1 MRTINC
7 RSVCR
12 EIEEVDLGQQLSGLA
27 IEHTSSCPQCLS
39 FYEDRL
45 KLRQLAASLGTVEA
59 PADFDVRL
67 RARLAKEKP
76 GLTRKFAIAGFS
88 FGLPSVAL
96 ATLALLLG
104 LGAGFLLRVLRP
116 TNSSTSARVE
126 TTNASRPNTLANN
139 QGSPQDDR
147 ETGATLNV
155 AKSAPKHQ
163 RSEKPAN
170 AVLRTTVAGLRNNGR
185 MVAKDLSSLPA
196 AVVKREESVA
206 SAGTSPIFPIDASY
220 QSLKVSLYDATGV
233 SRTIWLPS
241 VSFGSQRVLTSG
253 SSPMI
258 TTSAKGIW

>member
-27 IEHTSSCPQCLS
+27 IEHMRSCPQCLS
-39 FYEDRL
+39 FYEDSL
-45 KLRQLAASLGTVEA
+45 KLRQLAASLVTVEA

-67 RARLAKEKP
+67 RARLANEKP
-76 GLTRKFAIAGFS
+76 GLARKFAIAGSS

-96 ATLALLLG
+96 ATVALVLG

-116 TNSSTSARVE
+116 TNSSTPARVE
-126 TTNASRPNTLANN
+126 TTNANRPNTLANN
-139 QGSPQDDR
+139 QGSPRDDR

-163 RSEKPAN
+163 RSEKPA
-170 AVLRTTVAGLRNNGR
+170 VLRTTVAGLRNNGR
-185 MVAKDLSSLPA
+185 VVAKDLSSLPA
-196 AVVKREESVA
+196 AVVRREESVA

-220 QSLKVSLYDATGV
+220 QALKVSLYDATGV

-241 VSFGSQRVLTSG
+241 VSFGSQRVLTSS
-253 SSPMI
+253 SSPM

>member
-12 EIEEVDLGQQLSGLA
+12 EIEEADLGQQLSGLA
-27 IEHTSSCPQCLS
+27 IEHTRSCAQCLS
-39 FYEDRL
+39 FSEDRF

-76 GLTRKFAIAGFS
+76 GLAREFAIAGFS
-88 FGLPSVAL
+88 FGLPSIAL

-104 LGAGFLLRVLRP
+104 LGAGFLLRVLKP

-126 TTNASRPNTLANN
+126 TKSTSRPNTVANN
-139 QGSPQDDR
+139 QGSPEDDR
-147 ETGATLNV
+147 VTGATLNV

-163 RSEKPAN
+163 SSEKPAN
-170 AVLRTTVAGLRNNGR
+170 AVHRTTVAGLRNNGR

-196 AVVKREESVA
+196 AVVKREESIA
-206 SAGTSPIFPIDASY
+206 SAGASPIFPIDASY
-220 QSLKVSLYDATGV
+220 QSLKVSLYDANGA

-253 SSPMI
+253 NSPMM

>member
-27 IEHTSSCPQCLS
+27 IEHTRSCPQCLS

-45 KLRQLAASLGTVEA
+45 KLRQVAASLGTVKA

-76 GLTRKFAIAGFS
+76 GLARKFAIAGFS

-104 LGAGFLLRVLRP
+104 LGAGFLLRVQRP

-126 TTNASRPNTLANN
+126 TTSTNRANTLANN
-139 QGSPQDDR
+139 QGWPKHDR
-147 ETGATLNV
+147 QRGSTLNV
-155 AKSAPKHQ
+155 PNLA
-163 RSEKPAN
+163 
-170 AVLRTTVAGLRNNGR
+170 
-185 MVAKDLSSLPA
+185 
-196 AVVKREESVA
+196 
-206 SAGTSPIFPIDASY
+206 
-220 QSLKVSLYDATGV
+220 
-233 SRTIWLPS
+233 
-241 VSFGSQRVLTSG
+241 
-253 SSPMI
+253 
-258 TTSAKGIW
+258 

>member
-12 EIEEVDLGQQLSGLA
+12 EIEEADLGQQLSGLA
-27 IEHTSSCPQCLS
+27 IEHTRSCAQCLS
-39 FYEDRL
+39 FCEDRF

-76 GLTRKFAIAGFS
+76 GLAREFVIAGFS

-126 TTNASRPNTLANN
+126 TTNTSRPSTLANN
-139 QGSPQDDR
+139 QGSPKDDR

-163 RSEKPAN
+163 RSEKPAK

-196 AVVKREESVA
+196 AVVNREESVA
-206 SAGTSPIFPIDASY
+206 SSGASLIFPIDASY
-220 QSLKVSLYDATGV
+220 QSLKVSLDDATGA

-253 SSPMI
+253 SSPMMS
-258 TTSAKGIW
+258 TSAKGIW